1 MDRKTLAIAVSTPSV
16 SLRWLQAWTETILK
30 LAEHFN
36 LSIHL
41 NYSTIVCVARVS
53 NAKEVLNVACDY
65 VVMLDGDNPPA
76 PAQIVQLIA
85 DLQMNPEID
94 LAAGWYRLDL
104 GDGNTSLSCGRSLKV
119 PLNTYPGPRFQRR
132 YPADEADFL
141 SPEAPDLQEI
151 DWTGLGCVVM
161 RKSLLETCGAHA
173 FLPEQEGP
181 EEYWSGH
188 SQGFIW
194 DDMHFCKVAR
204 AAGKR
209 LFVDRRVRV
218 PHLKLRDITLPAGEA
233 AKEPAEASA
242 GTDE

>member
-16 SLRWLQAWTETILK
+16 SLRWLQGWTETILK

-53 NAKEVLNVACDY
+53 NAKEVLNVVCDY

-85 DLQMNPEID
+85 DLEMNPEID

-104 GDGNTSLSCGRSLKV
+104 GESTSLSCGRSFKV
-119 PLNTYPGPRFQRR
+119 PGQGVTFRRRF
-132 YPADEADFL
+132 PADEADFV
-141 SPEAPDLQEI
+141 SPEAPDLQRI

-161 RKSLLETCGAHA
+161 RKSLLETCTPSA
-173 FLPEQEGP
+173 FLPEREGP
-181 EEYWSGH
+181 EEYWEGD

-204 AAGKR
+204 ASGKR

-218 PHLKLRDITLPAGEA
+218 SHLKLRDITLPAGEA

-242 GTDE
+242 GTDQ